1 MTRVLTFAQALA
13 EGIAEVLREDQRVVV
28 FGGGFAGLTD
38 SRVHFAPL
46 FRDFPD
52 RFWAPPIAE
61 FGVAGLG
68 AGAAMTGLR
77 PIVDIGTG
85 SFVFEAFPAI
95 ANEAAIA
102 HYTSDRQTSVP
113 VMYYLL
119 GGIRGAGAEQHSQA
133 PQALFWQTPGIQIV
147 LPGSPADAK
156 GLVRTVAL
164 HSANPTLFVCHYRLM
179 AIEGPVP
186 EETYEIPLGQAAVKR
201 EGTDV
206 TLVASGV
213 QVPRALEAAERLAE
227 EGVSVEVVDPR
238 TLVPL
243 DEQTILDSVRKTGRV
258 VVTDE
263 TPRSCG
269 VAAEL
274 VARIVEQAWP
284 ALKAPPRRVTT
295 PDVPIPFSEPLETAV
310 TPTSDKLIEAVRAV
324 AAGEVA
330 WAPEGVS

>member
-1 MTRVLTFAQALA
+1 MTRVLTFAEALA
-13 EGIAEVLREDQRVVV
+13 EGIAEVLREDQRVVI

-46 FRDFPD
+46 FREFPD

-102 HYTSDRQTSVP
+102 HYTSNRQTTVP

-147 LPGSPADAK
+147 LPGTPADAK
-156 GLVRTVAL
+156 GLLRTVVL
-164 HSANPTLFVCHYRLM
+164 RSANPTLFVCHYRLM
-179 AIEGPVP
+179 PVEGHVP
-186 EETYEIPLGQAAVKR
+186 EQTYEIPLGQAAVKR

-206 TLVASGV
+206 TLVATGV
-213 QVPRALEAAERLAE
+213 QVPRALEAAARLAD
-227 EGVSVEVVDPR
+227 EGISVEVVDPR

-243 DEQTILDSVRKTGRV
+243 DEQTILASVGKTGRV

-274 VARIVEQAWP
+274 LARIAERAWG

-295 PDVPIPFSEPLETAV
+295 PDVPIPFSEPLEAAV
-310 TPTSDKLIEAVRAV
+310 TPTTDKLVDAVRA
-324 AAGEVA
+324 AMAGEVA
-330 WAPEGVS
+330 WARKG

>member
-13 EGIAEVLREDQRVVV
+13 EGIAEVLSEDQRVVI

-102 HYTSDRQTSVP
+102 HYTSNRQTTAP

-119 GGIRGAGAEQHSQA
+119 SGIRGAGAEQHSQA
-133 PQALFWQTPGIQIV
+133 PQALFWQTPGIHIV

-164 HSANPTLFVCHYRLM
+164 RSTNPTLFVCHYKLM
-179 AIEGPVP
+179 PIEGPVQ
-186 EETYEIPLGQAAVKR
+186 I
-201 EGTDV
+201 DSC
-206 TLVASGV
+206 SG
-213 QVPRALEAAERLAE
+213 
-227 EGVSVEVVDPR
+227 
-238 TLVPL
+238 
-243 DEQTILDSVRKTGRV
+243 
-258 VVTDE
+258 
-263 TPRSCG
+263 
-269 VAAEL
+269 
-274 VARIVEQAWP
+274 
-284 ALKAPPRRVTT
+284 
-295 PDVPIPFSEPLETAV
+295 
-310 TPTSDKLIEAVRAV
+310 
-324 AAGEVA
+324 
-330 WAPEGVS
+330 

>member
-1 MTRVLTFAQALA
+1 
-13 EGIAEVLREDQRVVV
+13 
-28 FGGGFAGLTD
+28 
-38 SRVHFAPL
+38 
-46 FRDFPD
+46 
-52 RFWAPPIAE
+52 
-61 FGVAGLG
+61 
-68 AGAAMTGLR
+68 
-77 PIVDIGTG
+77 
-85 SFVFEAFPAI
+85 
-95 ANEAAIA
+95 
-102 HYTSDRQTSVP
+102 
-113 VMYYLL
+113 MYYLL

-133 PQALFWQTPGIQIV
+133 PQALFWQMPGIQVV

-164 HSANPTLFVCHYRLM
+164 RSANPTLFVCHYRLM
-179 AIEGPVP
+179 PIEGPVP
-186 EETYEIPLGQAAVKR
+186 DEAYEIPLGQAVVRR
-201 EGTDV
+201 EGNDV

-213 QVPRALEAAERLAE
+213 QVPRALEAAARLAD

-243 DEQTILDSVRKTGRV
+243 DEQTILASAAKTGRV

-274 VARIVEQAWP
+274 MARIAEQAWS

-310 TPTSDKLIEAVRAV
+310 TPTSEKLVEAVRGV
-324 AAGEVA
+324 MAGEVA
-330 WAPEGVS
+330 WARKG

>member
-1 MTRVLTFAQALA
+1 MTRVLTFAEALA
-13 EGIAEVLREDQRVVV
+13 EALAEVLREDQRVVI

-38 SRVHFAPL
+38 SRVHFASL

-52 RFWAPPIAE
+52 RFSSPPIAE

-102 HYTSDRQTSVP
+102 YYTSNRQTTVP

-133 PQALFWQTPGIQIV
+133 PQALFWQMPGIQIV

-156 GLVRTVAL
+156 GLLRTVAL
-164 HSANPTLFVCHYRLM
+164 RSTNPTLFVCHYKLM
-179 AIEGPVP
+179 PIAGPVP
-186 EETYEIPLGQAAVKR
+186 DEAYEIPLGQADIKR

-206 TLVASGV
+206 TLVATGI
-213 QVPRALEAAERLAE
+213 QVPRALEAAERLAD
-227 EGVSVEVVDPR
+227 EGISVEVVDPR

-243 DEQTILDSVRKTGRV
+243 DEDTIFASVARTGRV

-274 VARIVEQAWP
+274 VARIAEQAWG

-295 PDVPIPFSEPLETAV
+295 PDVPIPFSEPLEAAV
-310 TPTSDKLIEAVRAV
+310 TPTTDKLIDAVREV
-324 AAGEVA
+324 MAAEVA
-330 WAPEGVS
+330 WARKG

>member
-1 MTRVLTFAQALA
+1 
-13 EGIAEVLREDQRVVV
+13 
-28 FGGGFAGLTD
+28 
-38 SRVHFAPL
+38 
-46 FRDFPD
+46 
-52 RFWAPPIAE
+52 
-61 FGVAGLG
+61 
-68 AGAAMTGLR
+68 MTGLR

-243 DEQTILDSVRKTGRV
+243 DEQTILESVRKTGRV